1 MYYEYKEWGNTV
13 AVILLNNTD
22 EERELANANPLRY
35 RGYYLDSETGYY
47 YLQSRYYDSSI
58 CRFINADVASIAQQ
72 YKFDVNGLNIF
83 VYCCAVLFF
92 DWNNPK
98 EPKGIN
104 HAALSGQMINS
115 AKYYDMYYY
124 AHTSDRN
131 GKQYLNGKRQYTSIK
146 DVYNNNYYKNMIV
159 KVCVLR

>member
-1 MYYEYKEWGNTV
+1 MSIKSGVTQLLLSCSTIPTRKENSQMQIPSAIV
-13 AVILLNNTD
+13 AITISSPAIMTQVSADSLIRISPILH
-22 EERELANANPLRY
+22 
-35 RGYYLDSETGYY
+35 
-47 YLQSRYYDSSI
+47 SSI
-58 CRFINADVASIAQQ
+58 NLMLTV
-72 YKFDVNGLNIF
+72 NIF
-83 VYCCAVLFF
+83 VYCCAFLFF

-115 AKYYDMYYY
+115 TKYYDMYYY

-146 DVYNNNYYKNMIV
+146 DVYDDKYYKNMIV